1 MRTTETFTE
10 KRSNLSLHQ
19 DLHMASKIIILFL
32 LLNLPIWSGC
42 AGVSKG
48 RPLRVSY
55 EDAIV
60 KTLIDKYSKPDA
72 IPADQTGITETK
84 RNQILDELIF
94 LTDVNYHRF
103 EAQIYQGR
111 AIFDTTT
118 DLAILGLGAAGA
130 LITQSGTQA
139 IISAISGG
147 IGGGRVSIN
156 KNFFHEQSTQAL
168 IAKMQSTRK
177 AKLEFMRKAM
187 TLKVTDYS
195 LARGL
200 SDLAEYYTAGTI
212 IGALQNITVD
222 AGAEAKKADE
232 ELKKLIEVKYTTS
245 PLRDR
250 INRWLD
256 SNLKVNVPLLK
267 EWLIRQVP
275 SVTVSPATW
284 VIDPN
289 TTDEMLN
296 KAIKENNIPE

>member
-1 MRTTETFTE
+1 MTN
-10 KRSNLSLHQ
+10 K
-19 DLHMASKIIILFL
+19 MIAL
-32 LLNLPIWSGC
+32 LLLLSLPIWSGC
-42 AGVSKG
+42 AGVGKG
-48 RPLRVSY
+48 RPVRPSY
-55 EDAIV
+55 QDIIA
-60 KTLIDKYSKPDA
+60 KTLTDKYSKPEA
-72 IPADQTGITETK
+72 IPADQTKITEK
-84 RNQILDELIF
+84 ERNQILDDLIF
-94 LTDVNYHRF
+94 LTDYNYHRF
-103 EAQIYQGR
+103 EAELYQGR

-130 LITQSGTQA
+130 LVTHSATQA

-147 IGGGRVSIN
+147 IGGARVSIN

-177 AKLEFMRKAM
+177 TKLELMRKAM

-195 LARGL
+195 LSQGL

-212 IGALQNITVD
+212 VGALQSITAD
-222 AGAEAKKADE
+222 AGADTKKADE
-232 ELKKLIEVKYTTS
+232 QLKKLIEVKYTTS

-256 SNLKVNVPLLK
+256 SNLQKNVPLLRD
-267 EWLIRQVP
+267 WLRKQVP
-275 SVTVSPATW
+275 PISMSPGTW